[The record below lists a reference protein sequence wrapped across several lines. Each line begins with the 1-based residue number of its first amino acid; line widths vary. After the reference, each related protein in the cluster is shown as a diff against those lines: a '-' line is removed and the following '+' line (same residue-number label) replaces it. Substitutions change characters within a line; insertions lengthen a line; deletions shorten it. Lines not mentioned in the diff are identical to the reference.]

1 MKILFVHQNFPGQ
14 FPHLAPALA
23 ARGHQVLALTD
34 EKNQRPSP
42 VKMLR
47 YKAPDPVTT

>member
-23 ARGHQVLALTD
+23 ARGYAPEDVAAVLGG
-34 EKNQRPSP
+34 N
-42 VKMLR
+42 MLR
-47 YKAPDPVTT
+47 VLRAGLPDE